1 MSQPLR
7 FITFE
12 GPEGSGKSTQAR
24 RLADW
29 LRERGQRAR
38 LTYEPGDTELGRR
51 IRELLLHREEE
62 MQPETEFLL
71 YSADRAEHVE
81 NVIRPALAAGGFV
94 ISDRYVD
101 SSYAYQGFGR
111 GLSLDWLKQVSAG
124 ATRGLVPGL
133 TFLLDLEPEEG
144 FLRIGRL
151 LDWLESEPLDFHRR
165 VRAGYQQLAAA
176 EPERFVVLNAAA
188 AEDELFAQITQTVA
202 ERWGL

>member
-1 MSQPLR
+1 MGKPLR

-29 LRERGQRAR
+29 LRGRGFEAV
-38 LTYEPGDTELGRR
+38 LTYEPGDTVVGVR
-51 IRELLLHREEE
+51 IRELLLHREEG

-81 NVIRPALAAGGFV
+81 NVIRPALAAGDFV

-124 ATRGLVPGL
+124 ATGGLVPGL
-133 TFLLDLEPEEG
+133 TFLLDISPEEG
-144 FLRIGRL
+144 FTRIGRL
-151 LDWLESEPLDFHRR
+151 LDRLESEPLDFHRR
-165 VRAGYQQLAAA
+165 VRSGYLQLAAA
-176 EPERFVVLNAAA
+176 EPERFVVVNAAA
-188 AEDELFAQITQTVA
+188 PEEEVFGEILAVVR
-202 ERWGL
+202 ERWGV